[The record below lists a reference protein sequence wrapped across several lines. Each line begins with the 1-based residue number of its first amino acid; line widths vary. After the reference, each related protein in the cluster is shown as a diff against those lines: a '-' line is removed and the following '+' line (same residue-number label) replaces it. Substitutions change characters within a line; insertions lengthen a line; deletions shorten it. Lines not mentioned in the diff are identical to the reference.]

1 MYKHWIRPLLVI
13 LLLLMAGLLFST
25 PNHLDVM
32 TYMSGEFNGCEFG
45 ESIASL
51 DFNGDGYMDLVV
63 SSGSWNP
70 EHIYNDQNL
79 WGKLYFYW
87 GGPDFDNIPDLVI
100 PGAYNWQMGPYASV
114 FNAGDMNGDGIEDL
128 IMLQTSQYN
137 EAIAAVYFG
146 GQSPQTNPNVV
157 LTYPHPEISW
167 ILIVPVG
174 DINGDNRADVAI
186 MERMYPTTTKVTLWM
201 DYLTQPVFLFQSSNT
216 WIPWLC
222 GIGDVNNDGFSD
234 CVLHMP
240 NLPTGQTHNR
250 LVLYYGSPTFP
261 VTDSLVICEDSNQI
275 IKSWSCPLGD
285 VNGDGYDDFVSWGG
299 VNSYSQPMWLGGEDI
314 TATWSLELS
323 GVFNYL
329 SHQLSEVGT
338 GYPFIHGDL
347 NGDGYQDVLSFK
359 SNAGY
364 YDGYTYLW
372 MGGANMNASM
382 DYLRL
387 GMEGYY
393 TMNYGWSKAT
403 GDFNADGYCD
413 VAVGAP
419 WCAHND
425 HSEQG
430 RVYILAGSPDLHET
444 TTANEDDTSPTLN
457 IDIWQIGIY
466 PNPHAATQGSLNIQF
481 QGAGYQKANS
491 LKLEIYNLRGQK
503 LLSTSVPN
511 SKLQEGE
518 FTLETGSREKGVYI
532 LRVSQDGKPL
542 TTQKFTLF

>member
-1 MYKHWIRPLLVI
+1 MTKSRVLL
-13 LLLLMAGLLFST
+13 LCLLLMLAGLLSST

-45 ESIASL
+45 ESLASL

-70 EHIYNDQNL
+70 DQVFADQNR

-87 GGPDFDNIPDLVI
+87 GGPDFDNVADLVI
-100 PGAYNWQMGPYASV
+100 PGAYNWHMGQHANV
-114 FNAGDMNGDGIEDL
+114 FNAGDVNGDGEEDL
-128 IMLQTSQYN
+128 IMYQRTEYYDTQV
-137 EAIAAVYFG
+137 AIYFG
-146 GQSPQTNPNVV
+146 RTNPQTTPDILLVYPYSEVV
-157 LTYPHPEISW
+157 DGLLFIP
-167 ILIVPVG
+167 LG
-174 DINGDNRADVAI
+174 DVNGDGKDDI
-186 MERMYPTTTKVTLWM
+186 S
-201 DYLTQPVFLFQSSNT
+201 LTVHYSDGNKIVEIWDDCTEDPVPFASTQNGQRLT
-216 WIPWLC
+216 RLC
-222 GIGDVNNDGFSD
+222 GIGDINSDGYDD
-234 CVLHMP
+234 CILHMP
-240 NLPTGQTHNR
+240 INPMGETHDR

-359 SNAGY
+359 SNAGF

-393 TMNYGWSKAT
+393 AMNYGWSKAT

-419 WCAHND
+419 WWASND
-425 HSEQG
+425 HNETG

-444 TTANEDDTSPTLN
+444 TTANEDETMPAPNND
-457 IDIWQIGIY
+457 DWQTGIY

>member
-1 MYKHWIRPLLVI
+1 MNKPRVLL
-13 LLLLMAGLLFST
+13 LCLLLMAGLLSST

-70 EHIYNDQNL
+70 DLVFADQNR

-87 GGPDFDNIPDLVI
+87 GGPDFDNVADLVI
-100 PGAYNWQMGPYASV
+100 PGAYNWHMGQYANV
-114 FNAGDMNGDGIEDL
+114 FNAGDVNGDGVEDL
-128 IMLQTSQYN
+128 IMYQRTEYYDTQV
-137 EAIAAVYFG
+137 AIYFG
-146 GQSPQTNPNVV
+146 RTNPQITPDILLVYPYSEVV
-157 LTYPHPEISW
+157 DGLLFIP
-167 ILIVPVG
+167 LG
-174 DINGDNRADVAI
+174 DVNGDGKDDI
-186 MERMYPTTTKVTLWM
+186 S
-201 DYLTQPVFLFQSSNT
+201 LTVHYSDGNKIVEIWDDCTEDPVPFASTPNGQRLT
-216 WIPWLC
+216 RLC
-222 GIGDVNNDGFSD
+222 GIGDINSDGYDD
-234 CVLHMP
+234 CILHMP
-240 NLPTGQTHNR
+240 INPMGETHDR

-261 VTDSLVICEDSNQI
+261 VTDSLVICEDSNTI

-285 VNGDGYDDFVSWGG
+285 VNGDGYDDFVSWGA
-299 VNSYSQPMWLGGEDI
+299 VYSYSQPIWLGGEDI
-314 TATWSLELS
+314 IATWSLELS
-323 GVFNYL
+323 GDYNTLPHYL
-329 SHQLSEVGT
+329 CEIGT

-364 YDGYTYLW
+364 YSGYTFLW

-387 GMEGYY
+387 GMEGYN

-419 WCAHND
+419 WCTHND

-444 TTANEDDTSPTLN
+444 TTANEDETMPAPNND
-457 IDIWQIGIY
+457 DWQTGIY
-466 PNPHAATQGSLNIQF
+466 PNPHSATKGSLCIQF
-481 QGAGYQKANS
+481 QGAGYQKARN
-491 LKLEIYNLRGQK
+491 LKQDIYNLRGQK
-503 LLSTSVPN
+503 LHTAPVPD
-511 SKLQEGE
+511 SRLQEGE
-518 FTLETGSREKGVYI
+518 FNLRIGSWERGVYI
-532 LRVSQDGKPL
+532 LRVSQDNKPL
-542 TTQKFTLF
+542 ITKKFTLY